1 MTSQRAQAYATA
13 LKRLRDLKP
22 SKFTDVQMDLFQQTA
37 DALFFTD
44 AVDADTRDLIASAHA
59 ELDLIAGN
67 DRLLPETVQRLK
79 DELDG
84 IGPAPVAV

>member
-13 LKRLRDLKP
+13 LKSLRDLRP
-22 SKFTDVQMDLFQQTA
+22 SKFTDAQMDLFQQTA

-44 AVDADTRDLIASAHA
+44 AVDEATGDLLATTHA
-59 ELDLIAGN
+59 ELDVIAEN

-79 DELDG
+79 DELDA
-84 IGPAPVAV
+84 IGPSPVAA